1 MIELRDDIVKL
12 REFRETDKITLT
24 SLCNNKKIHD
34 NLRDMLPFPYLETDA
49 EYFINLC
56 QNENPKANLAIEFKG
71 EFAGVIGL
79 GLQTDVYKIS
89 AEIGYWLG
97 EPYWGKG
104 IATHA
109 VGLMVN
115 YGFSQL
121 GLVRLFSSVFDYNKA
136 SLRVMEKAG
145 FQLEGI
151 FRKAVLKNGNLCD
164 EYRFAKLNTSLI
176 QKLDSSIK

>member
-1 MIELRDDIVKL
+1 MIVLSDNIIKL
-12 REFRETDKITLT
+12 RELRVSDKIPLA
-24 SLCNNKKIHD
+24 SLCNNKKIHN
-34 NLRDMLPFPYLETDA
+34 NLRDILPFPYLEKDA

-56 QNENPKANLAIEFKG
+56 HNESPKANLAIELNG
-71 EFAGVIGL
+71 EFTGVIGL
-79 GLQTDVYKIS
+79 GLQTDVYKLS

-104 IATHA
+104 IATRA
-109 VGLMVN
+109 VELMVD

-151 FRKAVLKNGNLCD
+151 FRKAVVKNGNLCD